1 MSVRVGRDR
10 KSRFG
15 KSGAARKLGLVQMI
29 VEASAIRGGFRN
41 TESCQPVSG
50 WCYGSV
56 LMGVWGGA
64 VHPTAWTKIYANFG
78 IWYVLDNLDDCGR
91 MYTHSFRAAN
101 KVASTSPKYELGK
114 VAFSSM
120 FLKRKKSQ
128 RFGASSFSKFHHTR
142 QKIPLPP

>member
-1 MSVRVGRDR
+1 MSVRVGRDCM
-10 KSRFG
+10 SRFG

-50 WCYGSV
+50 WCYRSV

-78 IWYVLDNLDDCGR
+78 IWYVLDNLDDCAR
-91 MYTHSFRAAN
+91 MYTHSIRAAN
-101 KVASTSPKYELGK
+101 NVASTSPKYELGK
-114 VAFSSM
+114 VACSSYPG
-120 FLKRKKSQ
+120 KKSLCNRWQ
-128 RFGASSFSKFHHTR
+128 FQTFLLPLRF
-142 QKIPLPP
+142 I